1 MTNSI
6 ESIISFLE
14 ETTDPRVAYFSYTTD
29 EAGESG
35 AISANKEGLRLYA
48 LELLKK
54 SMEMERSPRQSSL
67 LLCPREWMVSETGYN
82 LISCVRPQYHARETI
97 LRNNEQN
104 LYAPDNPRDP
114 RFRL

>member
-6 ESIISFLE
+6 EAVISFLE
-14 ETTDPRVAYFSYTTD
+14 ETNDPRVAYFSYTTD

-54 SMEMERSPRQSSL
+54 SLEMEKMTAPGSL
-67 LLCPREWMVSETGYN
+67 MLCPREWMVSETGYQ
-82 LISCVRPQYHARETI
+82 LISCVRPQYHSRDAI
-97 LRNNEQN
+97 LSVIESSRYDSRN
-104 LYAPDNPRDP
+104 PK
-114 RFRL
+114 FHV